1 MERPVFYSGGGFEV
15 SETLLR
21 TPRKTYALERIEYVS
36 VQRPLAFFVGLPAAG
51 LIGFTLGFWR
61 YLSGTEAALL
71 IGGSALAIAGA
82 FCVGT
87 LRVHSMALRD
97 DEVAMSFGLIGTL
110 RAVRMAVEQAMAWRD
125 HREDRA

>member
-36 VQRPLAFFVGLPAAG
+36 VQRPLAFFVGLPSAG
-51 LIGFTLGFWR
+51 LIGFVFGFWR
-61 YLSGTEAALL
+61 YLSALEAGLL
-71 IGGSALAIAGA
+71 IGGSSLAIAGA

-97 DEVAMSFGLIGTL
+97 DEVAMSFGLIGQL
-110 RAVRMAVEQAMAWRD
+110 RHVRAAVERAMAWRD
-125 HREDRA
+125 YREERA